1 MTRVL
6 IDVPVHAPGLAR
18 LKSIPGVQVDVLEVP
33 SEDARPLPAEQ
44 LRDVELLYC
53 TVPPTNFGDMKALKF
68 VQICSSG
75 YSQLFDFP
83 LVDRSIRA
91 SNVAGVFDVAI
102 SEWNIT
108 MIVNL
113 ARDLRGMIRHQE
125 AGIWDRDARFQREVR
140 GSTIGI
146 WGYGGIGRETARL
159 CKMLGMKVHVFTRS
173 GVKGRPN
180 NYLVPGTGDPDGKL
194 PDKAFVAGQETEFLS
209 GLDYLILTM
218 PLTNASKGII
228 GEKELQALP
237 RHARVLNPARGPLI
251 QEAALLRAL
260 REQWIAGAA
269 LDAHYAYPMPADHPL
284 WRFPNVIMTPHISG
298 SNLMPYFQQRT
309 WDIFVQN
316 VERWIAKK
324 PLLNELSVSQLRGE

>member
-1 MTRVL
+1 
-6 IDVPVHAPGLAR
+6 
-18 LKSIPGVQVDVLEVP
+18 
-33 SEDARPLPAEQ
+33 
-44 LRDVELLYC
+44 
-53 TVPPTNFGDMKALKF
+53 
-68 VQICSSG
+68 
-75 YSQLFDFP
+75 
-83 LVDRSIRA
+83 
-91 SNVAGVFDVAI
+91 
-102 SEWNIT
+102 

-113 ARDLRGMIRHQE
+113 ARDLRGLIRHQE

-159 CKMLGMKVHVFTRS
+159 CKTLGMKVHVFTRS
-173 GVKGRPN
+173 GVKARPN

-194 PDKAFVAGQETEFLS
+194 PDKAFVAGQEMEFLG

-218 PLTNASKGII
+218 PLTNATKGVI

-269 LDAHYAYPMPADHPL
+269 LDAHYVYPMPPDHPL

-298 SNLMPYFQQRT
+298 STLMPYFPERT
-309 WDIFVQN
+309 WDVFVQN

-324 PLLNELSVSQLRGE
+324 PLLNELSASQLRGE